1 MVKTL
6 SDRYLS
12 SKITHNKGDFRGIAW
27 ENWEVVINFLNGESP
42 DYVSKSFKRECATE
56 KEAKKLESKAL
67 SIIQLAITDPKNEF
81 FKTTIININF

>member
-1 MVKTL
+1 MKEKL

-12 SKITHNKGDFRGIAW
+12 SKITHNKGDFREIPW
-27 ENWEVVINFLNGESP
+27 ENWEVVINFLDG
-42 DYVSKSFKRECATE
+42 DVSKSFKRECSTE

-81 FKTTIININF
+81 FKTTMI